1 MKAVKVTNSKPPR
14 KTRLTT
20 KKKTTKSAKGKFNV
34 SSVAHPELRK
44 QMIEDAAYFKAL
56 NRDFQGDYC
65 EEDWL
70 EAEAEA
76 EIDASIN
83 GDVLEALCV
92 EDWQET
98 ETRTDSVPSNENS

>member
-20 KKKTTKSAKGKFNV
+20 KKKTTKSAKGKSNV
-34 SSVAHPELRK
+34 SSVVHPELRK
-44 QMIEDAAYFKAL
+44 EMIEDAAYFKAL

-70 EAEAEA
+70 EAEAE
-76 EIDASIN
+76 IDASIN

-98 ETRTDSVPSNENS
+98 ETQTDSLPPN